1 VTSNID
7 SKLQE
12 LSVQYAKKLPAKIDT
27 IQKYWLKLKS
37 DWNDSAWDDLY
48 REVHNLTGSAGTYGY
63 HQLSKDART
72 LVELLKKHKEKVPN
86 ENQFDDIDDIIAKL
100 SKFTKDQELSLTKT
114 QPLKSHDKRIHQK
127 SRLIYFLVK
136 NVSDKNEI
144 EKLLSNYNCK
154 IEIFEDSDSLFKKL
168 QKKIPT
174 VIILDISS
182 LNSSDK
188 TIFQNNIQDYDFIPI
203 IAISEKNTLES
214 QLEAVRLGSRSYFTK
229 PLDFTL
235 LCEKLNQILNTFAD
249 PYRILIVEDSV
260 NLADYFSTILEQ
272 AGMKTSVVTNPLN
285 IDQALVSFKPELILT
300 DLYMPKISGLELA
313 ALLRLQPTYESIP
326 IVFLSSE
333 EDKTKQLEAM
343 SLGGDDFIT
352 KPVSPEYLIWSVR
365 NRAERYRGLRNLVL
379 KDSLTGLYNF
389 TSLLN
394 QLESNLLRAKRN
406 SEPLSF
412 VMLDLDNF
420 KRVNDTH
427 GHIVGNQVL
436 KSFALLLQQRLRHS
450 DIISRYGGEEFALLL
465 PNTSVETALKLCT
478 DLQELF
484 AKERHNIAQ
493 CSFTVTFSAGIASC
507 PPYTSSKDIILAA
520 DKRLY
525 RAKEAGRNCIIIQD

>member
-1 VTSNID
+1 MTSNIH

-12 LSVQYAKKLPAKIDT
+12 LSVQYTKKLPAKIDT
-27 IQKYWLKLKS
+27 IQKYWIKLKS
-37 DWNDSAWDDLY
+37 DWNDSAWDALY

-63 HQLSKDART
+63 QQLSKDART
-72 LVELLKKHKEKVPN
+72 LAELLKKHKEKVPN
-86 ENQFDDIDDIIAKL
+86 ENQLDDIDDIIEKL

-114 QPLKSHDKRIHQK
+114 PPLNSHHKRIHQK

-144 EKLLSNYNCK
+144 EKLLSNYNCE

-168 QKKIPT
+168 QTKIPT
-174 VIILDISS
+174 VIILDISP

-188 TIFQNNIQDYDFIPI
+188 TIFQKSIQDYDFIPI
-203 IAISEKNTLES
+203 IAISEKNTLKS

-285 IDQALVSFKPELILT
+285 IYQALISFKPELILT

-394 QLESNLLRAKRN
+394 QLESNLLRAARN

-412 VMLDLDNF
+412 VMLDLDHF

-450 DIISRYGGEEFALLL
+450 DIIGRYGGEEFALLL

-507 PPYTSSKDIILAA
+507 PPYTSSKDIILGA